1 MSSKN
6 ERLNNITQEQG
17 SSSWFT
23 VLPLTLLGFSL
34 SRAKFWDAVTKA
46 VSKSLWLFKSLHSS
60 SCVTMQ
66 KRKFCDFKAERIT

>member
-6 ERLNNITQEQG
+6 KRLNNITQEQG
-17 SSSWFT
+17 SSSW
-23 VLPLTLLGFSL
+23 LTLLGFSL

-46 VSKSLWLFKSLHSS
+46 ISKSLWLFKSLHSS